1 MEKKPVL
8 TKNSRLQL
16 SLADLNLGVQRKIAA
31 LGAPQFFKAYEHFGR
46 PREGMTF
53 DSMKYGLDKFG
64 ISISAASVAALFRS
78 VGKDTFNEEEVDRA
92 LVRGSKKGVDFRKFI
107 KAWIK
112 DENVNLQDVLVQTDQ
127 KLEGIKRPTGVRRKP
142 WDPKD
147 KREGEKQLKCAMR
160 ALEENRV
167 ARLARKEIE
176 EAIWKFVTL
185 RSRNNFEERDLL
197 YKLLDRPKPYI
208 SAKKFQFNILKK
220 MGIRITD
227 AILKEF
233 VAKYGHAGKTEEAT
247 IHFDNM
253 VSSFRKLAAHEKID
267 FFGGQGKMGKVY
279 LRNNHYVASKDIE
292 SLMHKKIIERGN
304 SKMGQ
309 FKQTFLMFAPERFE
323 GSTGPGAWLQHF
335 SAIEDEQKAGSHNLL
350 REGAPQTQRSCASQA
365 TTITETP
372 RTVARRYA
380 FAQKR
385 ASNQGITASLLRQ
398 RLENFGIAVSEDQAA
413 ALFAKYDTDNNGQ
426 LSFYEFARRAV
437 PPDYQGKGALYNLC
451 GGESI
456 DKGDRRNG
464 YRPSSKENIILNKDD
479 LDFYCKSRDYAQTPA
494 AIIPVRFFQPL
505 ASHRGL
511 QRQLSTPSV
520 LYSARSSKGATA
532 RAVHSIRT
540 KDKEKYHQEINNFVE
555 QRKMRKMLVDFQKRK
570 QLKQQ
575 QHHIE
580 DKLRKL
586 QTIDRLNWSRLR
598 QSKLQ

>member
-1 MEKKPVL
+1 MRPVKIIAEIGWNHMGDMKLAKRMIKSASKSGADICKFQTWNVEKLKPGPWDSDGRRQIYEKAQLKKNDYKILISECKKNKVEFL
-8 TKNSRLQL
+8 TSVFNQDDMNFLKKLKLKSIKIPSHEIYNLKLIESSIKNF
-16 SLADLNLGVQRKIAA
+16 NTI
-31 LGAPQFFKAYEHFGR
+31 Y
-46 PREGMTF
+46 
-53 DSMKYGLDKFG
+53 
-64 ISISAASVAALFRS
+64 ISAGATKFFEL
-78 VGKDTFNEEEVDRA
+78 
-92 LVRGSKKGVDFRKFI
+92 KKIFKIIKKKFKKNI
-107 KAWIK
+107 FLKHCVSSYPLK

-464 YRPSSKENIILNKDD
+464 YRPSSKTS
-479 LDFYCKSRDYAQTPA
+479 F
-494 AIIPVRFFQPL
+494 
-505 ASHRGL
+505 
-511 QRQLSTPSV
+511 
-520 LYSARSSKGATA
+520 
-532 RAVHSIRT
+532 
-540 KDKEKYHQEINNFVE
+540 
-555 QRKMRKMLVDFQKRK
+555 
-570 QLKQQ
+570 
-575 QHHIE
+575 
-580 DKLRKL
+580 
-586 QTIDRLNWSRLR
+586 
-598 QSKLQ
+598 